1 MATRLIMI
9 SGFKN
14 AGKDT
19 TAKLLSQKFIY
30 DFNSIEYYALARPIK
45 EIASILFNI
54 PFEVLD
60 GKTPENRTLR
70 ETIDQFWEP
79 YIPDFTPRK
88 SLTMLGTDVL
98 RQYIHDD
105 IWILKAQKYIL
116 DSSSN
121 TVVIT
126 DLREPNEEV
135 KLERF
140 CEDNDISCIHIN
152 IERERPSWFNI
163 AKKAYFDN
171 DQHSIDNLETLGI
184 HPSEW
189 KQVGL
194 TPDIVIYN
202 QQNDYV
208 NHLCDQLD
216 ANKELI
222 IK

>member
-1 MATRLIMI
+1 MANKLIML

-19 TAKLLSQKFIY
+19 TAKLLSQCFLY
-30 DFNSIEYYALARPIK
+30 ELNSIEYYALARPIK
-45 EIASILFNI
+45 EVASILFNI

-60 GKTPENRTLR
+60 GKTTENRELR
-70 ETIDQFWEP
+70 ETIDPFWQEH
-79 YIPDFTPRK
+79 IPDFTPRK
-88 SLTMLGTDVL
+88 ALTMLGTDVI

-105 IWILKAQKYIL
+105 IWILKAQKYIV

-121 TVVIT
+121 VLIVT

-140 CEDNDISCIHIN
+140 CDDNDIECVHIN
-152 IERERPSWFNI
+152 IEREKPSWYNI
-163 AKKAYFDN
+163 AVKAYFNN
-171 DQHSIDNLETLGI
+171 DQQSIDNLKTLGI

-194 TPDIVIYN
+194 TPDITLYN
-202 QQNDYV
+202 HSSDYV
-208 NHLCDQLD
+208 NDLIEQLQHYR
-216 ANKELI
+216 ERI